1 MTLQDYEMA
10 VRDTNNYGTSREDFL
25 AMIVALAGEV
35 GEFCNMA
42 KKMRVVPRPGTT
54 EEEVLNN
61 LHSELGDI
69 LYYTTDLVHL
79 LGATLEAVLESNAVK
94 VRARQ
99 KAGTTYNLP
108 HEVEGLV

>member
-1 MTLQDYEMA
+1 MNIQEYQLV

-25 AMIVALAGEV
+25 AMTVALAGEV

-42 KKMRVVPRPGTT
+42 KRLRTVPSPGTT
-54 EEEVLNN
+54 EEVVLSN

-79 LGATLEAVLESNAVK
+79 LGATLEIVLEQNATK

-99 KAGTTYNLP
+99 AAGTTYNLP
-108 HEVEGLV
+108 ENTHE